1 MNYFWFGRNLSEAV
15 LDPRVHHQLLPNYTR
30 IDKFYPI
37 SKDLQAGLRRLG
49 HDDIQAKTIT
59 AVVQA
64 AAIAPDGKIYGK
76 ADPRKKSFAAG
87 F

>member
-30 IDKFYPI
+30 IDEFYPI

-49 HDDIQAKTIT
+49 HDIQGRSIT

-64 AAIAPDGKIYGK
+64 AAIARDGKRYGK

>member
-30 IDKFYPI
+30 IDKLYPI
-37 SKDLQAGLRRLG
+37 SKDLQTGLQRLG
-49 HDDIQAKTIT
+49 HDFKARTIT